1 MTEALAELRPT
12 RNTSSDLSR
21 EERREVLFW
30 ASARMT
36 AAEIGNRIR
45 RSADE
50 VRAYAESVRLNIE

>member
-1 MTEALAELRPT
+1 MTEAILDLRPS

-21 EERREVLFW
+21 EERREILFW

-36 AAEIGNRIR
+36 SAEIANRIR

-50 VRAYAESVRLNIE
+50 VKAYCNAVRLNIE